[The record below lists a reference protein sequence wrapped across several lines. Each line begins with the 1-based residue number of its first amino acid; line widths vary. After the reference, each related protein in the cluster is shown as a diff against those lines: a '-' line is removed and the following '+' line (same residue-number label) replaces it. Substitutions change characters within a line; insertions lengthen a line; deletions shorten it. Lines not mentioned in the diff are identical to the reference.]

1 MENLRSYFKEMDFEA
16 FGTGGFS
23 TPAQALPTLI
33 KNNAF
38 LIDLRSREEVEQLSL
53 PFSVN
58 IPLNE
63 LPERLEEIPK
73 DILIVLFAD
82 GPWRASVGLAYL
94 TAKGFDEIS
103 IIPPGLPEMLKTLK
117 PGPLFTAG
125 LRGQNSSSPHAAQR
139 CCRG

>member
-1 MENLRSYFKEMDFEA
+1 MENLRTYFREMDFEA
-16 FGTGGFS
+16 FGTGGFA
-23 TPAQALPTLI
+23 TPAQALPNLI
-33 KNNAF
+33 KNNVF
-38 LIDLRSREEVEQLSL
+38 MIDLRSAEEVAHLSL

-58 IPLNE
+58 IPLNK

-73 DILIVLFAD
+73 TGLIVLFAD

-117 PGPLFTAG
+117 PGPLFTVG
-125 LRGQNSSSPHAAQR
+125 LGGQTDAPDGDQG